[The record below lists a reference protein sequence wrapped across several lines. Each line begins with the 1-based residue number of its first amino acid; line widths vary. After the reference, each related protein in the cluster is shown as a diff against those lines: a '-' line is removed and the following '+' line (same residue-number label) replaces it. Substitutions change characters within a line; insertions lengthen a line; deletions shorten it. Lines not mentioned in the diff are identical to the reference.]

1 MSILDNDAYL
11 AGGLCVAA
19 GAFALIR
26 YRTRR
31 ESIVGLP
38 YRRLA
43 FCCWLFIV
51 VGSLMIIAGYFR

>member
-11 AGGLCVAA
+11 AGGLFIVA

-31 ESIVGLP
+31 EKIVGLT
-38 YRRLA
+38 YRRFA
-43 FCCWLFIV
+43 FCCWLAVVVGALIV
-51 VGSLMIIAGYFR
+51 VSGFFR